1 MCSPAWPEGTT
12 YPAEVTTPASFAAAL
27 ESLRQVRYRPELSIE
42 EAPAPQRLA
51 PHAVAITAEF
61 VEGDEELASG
71 RLVLLHDPDG
81 VEAWQ
86 GTFRAVT
93 FVKAVLEP
101 DLAADP
107 LLTGVAWTWL
117 EEAIDGAG
125 PRTAL
130 GGTVTRVMSESFGTI
145 GDRDVSGQVEI
156 RASWTPLCDPSDMGA
171 EAEAWAALL
180 AQAAGLLP
188 LPQGVAVLSPA
199 HRGR

>member
-1 MCSPAWPEGTT
+1 MTT
-12 YPAEVTTPASFAAAL
+12 SAPFDAAL
-27 ESLRQVRYRPELSIE
+27 ESLRRVRYRPELSIE

-51 PHAVAITAEF
+51 PQAVAITAEF
-61 VEGDEELASG
+61 VEDDEELASG

-117 EEAIDGAG
+117 EEALEGAG
-125 PRTAL
+125 PRTSL

-156 RASWTPLCDPSDMGA
+156 RASWTPLCDPADMGA

-180 AQAAGLLP
+180 GQAAGLLP

-199 HRGR
+199 HRAR

>member
-1 MCSPAWPEGTT
+1 
-12 YPAEVTTPASFAAAL
+12 VTTPASFAAAL

-61 VEGDEELASG
+61 VEDDEELASG
-71 RLVLLHDPDG
+71 RLVLLHDPEG

-117 EEAIDGAG
+117 EEALEAAG

-156 RASWTPLCDPSDMGA
+156 RASWTPLCDPADMGA
-171 EAEAWAALL
+171 EAQAWAALL

-199 HRGR
+199 HRSR